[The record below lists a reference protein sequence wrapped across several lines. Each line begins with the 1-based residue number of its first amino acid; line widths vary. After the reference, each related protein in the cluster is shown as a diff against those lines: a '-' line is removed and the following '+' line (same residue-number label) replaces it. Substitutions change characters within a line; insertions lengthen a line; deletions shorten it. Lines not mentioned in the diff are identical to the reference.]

1 MSDETLRG
9 WLKRLESPNEPGGWA
24 VRWVQGAV
32 AAGAQ
37 QVKFYFRRGAMEAE
51 IHGTFSTSSSL
62 LAEQFV
68 RGRIPTIPWDR
79 HWVTALDGLEEFPGK
94 LRLVSRQGETRE
106 VVHIE
111 QGTVQQV
118 KQEKLQGD
126 APSLVLV
133 VEPDKSGSPLASP
146 WEAERRVLR
155 SRLRFCP
162 VPVYLGRQL
171 ISQRPVFK
179 DSRALMN
186 WMEQAMGN
194 ERFFTMQGDPKQ
206 ILSPALVSPK
216 GFLVVPQR
224 CSLMVTLSR
233 AAPGTGQ
240 ARAYW
245 LRDGAL
251 SGPVRV
257 VGPTGNVRVD
267 ILCPG
272 DRPGL
277 ELREWYERDP
287 SSLFPSAL
295 VLSVARRLAG
305 GLDSMAQEALV
316 SDRPIDQII
325 RKANS
330 VPALT
335 RVMPTLGRPYNAL
348 GGAFHQAVKA
358 FSLRP
363 HLELVPG

>member
-1 MSDETLRG
+1 MSDESLRG

-37 QVKFYFRRGAMEAE
+37 QVKFHFRRGGLEAE
-51 IHGTFSTSSSL
+51 IHGNFSTCASL
-62 LAEQFV
+62 LADQYV

-94 LRLVSRQGETRE
+94 LRLSSRQGETRE
-106 VVHIE
+106 IVDIE
-111 QGTVQQV
+111 QGTVEQV
-118 KQEKLQGD
+118 RQEKLQGE
-126 APSLVLV
+126 APCLALSL
-133 VEPDKSGSPLASP
+133 EPARGGSPLASQ
-146 WEAERRVLR
+146 WEAEHRVLR
-155 SRLRFCP
+155 SRLRYCP
-162 VPVYLGRQL
+162 LPVYAGRRMV
-171 ISQRPVFK
+171 SQRAVFK
-179 DSRALMN
+179 DSEALMS
-186 WMEQAMGN
+186 WMEPAMGN

-206 ILSPALVSPK
+206 ILSPRLVSAR
-216 GFLVVPQR
+216 GFLVAPQR
-224 CSLMVTLSR
+224 CSLMIVLSR
-233 AAPGTGQ
+233 AAPGVGQ

-251 SGPVRV
+251 TGPVRL
-257 VGPTGNVRVD
+257 VGPTGAVRVD

-305 GLDSMAQEALV
+305 GLDSMAQEARRI
-316 SDRPIDQII
+316 DRPIDQIL
-325 RKANS
+325 RKATS

-335 RVMPTLGRPYNAL
+335 KMVPTLGRPYNAL
-348 GGAFHQAVKA
+348 GGSFHEAVKA

-363 HLELVPG
+363 HLELVSG